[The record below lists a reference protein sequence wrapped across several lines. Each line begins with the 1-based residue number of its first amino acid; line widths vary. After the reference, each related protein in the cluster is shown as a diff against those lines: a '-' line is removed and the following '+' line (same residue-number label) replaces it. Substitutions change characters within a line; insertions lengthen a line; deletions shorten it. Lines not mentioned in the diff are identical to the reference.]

1 MSKLIL
7 SSAIKGAHKI
17 VGKAK
22 EQLNQAIEMQGE
34 DYLIKPPD
42 TAYFVPI
49 IYSIM
54 GHKVEKLSDFKPVI
68 EEAEKLLPSIPSDQV
83 WLPYL
88 GPALDAGMATLFAE
102 EIIEFTKPA
111 IGQSQT
117 EGIWLGPPDD
127 VILRER
133 GVEFTDGRA
142 PGFAVVVGAAPDTE
156 SAVKLAQELQATNLY
171 TFFCGH
177 TNGVSIAEQLAEAG
191 VELGWETRLI
201 PFGKDIYSAV
211 YAVGFAARAAMAF
224 GGITPGDY
232 RRMLLYVKNRIFAF
246 VLALGYIDE
255 EKYATAAG
263 AINWGAPVITDQ
275 NIPSIYPTG
284 ICLYEHVV
292 PKISIDE
299 IVSKALEVRGL
310 KVEVVKVDIPVPYG
324 PAFEGERV
332 RKENLFAEFGATKTP
347 SFELLVMALFDEVE
361 DNKVELHGPDI
372 DSLSPEGGRMP
383 LGIRVKVAGS
393 KMKKEFEPVLERQIH
408 RFINHASGVMHIGQR
423 DTSWIRISREGYER
437 GLRVKHLGEAIRAS
451 LHAEYGRIVDKVQVD
466 IYTDENT
473 VIEMQQE
480 ARKVYH
486 ERDER
491 IRALTDASVDI
502 FYSCTLCQSFAP
514 SHVCVISPERI
525 GLCGAYTWLDAQA
538 HYEMEPTGGNQPIEK
553 GTLIDEEKGIW
564 EGINEFVKRHSHGK
578 IESVSLYSMIH
589 DPMTCCG
596 CFEVILAVLPL
607 SNGIMAVQRGY
618 QGMTP
623 VGMTF
628 STLAGMVGGGQQSP
642 GFMGV
647 GRGYLVSRK
656 FVSADGSLLR
666 LVWMPKE
673 LKESLRSSLQ
683 KRAEELGYPDLV
695 DMIADETV
703 AVTEEEVLDYLQK
716 KGHPAL
722 ALEPILG

>member
-1 MSKLIL
+1 MSKFIL
-7 SSAIKGAHKI
+7 SQAIKGSHKI
-17 VGKAK
+17 VKKAK
-22 EQLNQAIEMQGE
+22 EQLEKAIAEKGE
-34 DYLIKPPD
+34 NFPVKPPD

-49 IYSIM
+49 IYSIL
-54 GHKVEKLSDFKPVI
+54 GLKVEKLADFKPVI
-68 EEAEKLLPSIPSDQV
+68 EEAERLLPPLPSDKV

-102 EIIEFTKPA
+102 EVIEFTKPA
-111 IGQSQT
+111 VGQSQA
-117 EGIWLGPPDD
+117 EGIWLGPADD

-177 TNGVSIAEQLAEAG
+177 TNGISIAEQLNEAG
-191 VELGWETRLI
+191 VELGWHTRLI

-224 GGITPGDY
+224 GGMTPGDF

-246 VLALGYIDE
+246 VLALGFIDE

-275 NIPSIYPTG
+275 DIPSIYPTG

-292 PKISIDE
+292 PNIPIQE
-299 IVSKALEVRGL
+299 IVGKSLEVRGL
-310 KVEVVKVDIPVPYG
+310 KVEVVKVDLPVAYG

-332 RKENLFAEFGATKTP
+332 RKENLFAEFGGTKTP
-347 SFELLVMALFDEVE
+347 SFELLVMKPFEEVE
-361 DNKVELHGPDI
+361 DGKITVVGPDL
-372 DSLSPEGGRMP
+372 DSLPAGGGRLP
-383 LGIRVKVAGS
+383 LAIVIKVAGS
-393 KMKKEFEPVLERQIH
+393 KMKKEFESVLERQIH
-408 RFINHASGVMHIGQR
+408 RFVNHASGIMHIGQR
-423 DTSWIRISREGYER
+423 DVNWIRVSKEAFEKGFR
-437 GLRVKHLGEAIRAS
+437 LKHLGEAIRAS
-451 LHAEYGRIVDKVQVD
+451 LHAEYGRVVDKVEVE
-466 IYTDENT
+466 IFSDEEKVRT
-473 VIEMQQE
+473 LMEE
-480 ARKVYH
+480 AKKIYH

-491 IRALTDASVDI
+491 MKTLTDTAVDL

-538 HYEMEPTGGNQPIEK
+538 HFEMEPTGGNQPIEK
-553 GTLIDEEKGIW
+553 GDLIDEEKGIW
-564 EGINEFVKRHSHGK
+564 QGVNEFVRRHSHGK
-578 IESVSLYSMIH
+578 IEQVSLYSMIH

-596 CFEVILAVLPL
+596 CFEVILAILPMC
-607 SNGIMAVQRGY
+607 NGIMAVQRGY
-618 QGMTP
+618 PGMTP

-628 STLAGMVGGGQQSP
+628 STLAGMVGGGQQTP

-647 GRGYLVSRK
+647 GKAYLPSRK
-656 FVSADGSLLR
+656 FISADGGLLR
-666 LVWMPKE
+666 MVWMPKD
-673 LKESLRSSLQ
+673 LKEELRPALQ
-683 KRAEELGYPDLV
+683 KRAEELGCPDLV
-695 DMIADETV
+695 DMIADETI
-703 AVTEEEVLDYLQK
+703 ATTEEEVLAFLQE

-722 ALEPILG
+722 TLESVL

>member
-1 MSKLIL
+1 MSKFIL

-17 VGKAK
+17 VEKAE
-22 EQLNQAIEMQGE
+22 EQLDKAIEEKGE
-34 DYLIKPPD
+34 DFPVQPPD

-49 IYSIM
+49 IYSIL
-54 GHKVEKLSDFKPVI
+54 GHKVEKLGDFKPVLK
-68 EEAEKLLPSIPSDQV
+68 EAKILLPPPPSEKL

-88 GPALDAGMATLFAE
+88 GPALDAGMAALFAE

-111 IGQSQT
+111 LGQSQM

-127 VILRER
+127 IILRER

-142 PGFAVVVGAAPDTE
+142 PGFAVVVGAAPDAE
-156 SAVKLAQELQATNLY
+156 AAVRLAQELQATNLY

-177 TNGVSIAEQLAEAG
+177 SGGVSVAEQLAEAG

-246 VLALGYIDE
+246 VLALGFIDE

-275 NIPSIYPTG
+275 DIPPIYPTG
-284 ICLYEHVV
+284 VCLYEHVV
-292 PKISIDE
+292 PKVPSTE
-299 IVSKALEVRGL
+299 MVSKALEVRGL
-310 KVEVVKVDIPVPYG
+310 KVEVVKVDLPVPYG

-332 RKENLFAEFGATKTP
+332 RKENLFVEFGGTRTP
-347 SFELLVMALFDEVE
+347 SFELLLMKPFEEVE
-361 DNKVELHGPDI
+361 DGKIEVVGPDL
-372 DSLSPEGGRMP
+372 DSLPREGGKLP
-383 LGIRVKVAGS
+383 LAIIVKVAGS
-393 KMKKEFEPVLERQIH
+393 KMKEEFESVLERQIH

-423 DTSWIRISREGYER
+423 DVNWIRISKEAFEKGFR
-437 GLRVKHLGEAIRAS
+437 LKHLGEAIRAS
-451 LHAEYGRIVDKVQVD
+451 LHAEYGRVVDKVEVE
-466 IYTDENT
+466 IYSEEEKVKTLME
-473 VIEMQQE
+473 E

-491 IRALTDASVDI
+491 MKALTDSAVDF

-525 GLCGAYTWLDAQA
+525 GLCGAYSWLDAQA
-538 HYEMEPTGGNQPIEK
+538 HYEMEPTGGNQPVEK
-553 GTLIDEEKGIW
+553 GALLDEEKGIW
-564 EGINEFVKRHSHGK
+564 EGVNEFVKRSSHGK
-578 IESVSLYSMIH
+578 IERVSLYSMMD

-596 CFEVILAVLPL
+596 CFEVILALLPAA
-607 SNGIMAVQRGY
+607 NGIMAVQRGY
-618 QGMTP
+618 AGVTP
-623 VGMTF
+623 VGVTF
-628 STLAGMVGGGQQSP
+628 STLAGMVGGGQQTP

-647 GRGYLVSRK
+647 GKAYLGSKK
-656 FVSADGSLLR
+656 FISADGGPLR

-673 LKESLRSSLQ
+673 LKEELKPVLE
-683 KRAEELGYPDLV
+683 KRAKELGVPDLLEK
-695 DMIADETV
+695 IADETV
-703 AVTEEEVLDYLQK
+703 AQSEEEVLEFMQK
-716 KGHPAL
+716 VKHPAL
-722 ALEPILG
+722 GLPALL

>member
-1 MSKLIL
+1 MSKFIL
-7 SSAIKGAHKI
+7 SSAIKGSHKI
-17 VGKAK
+17 VAKAK
-22 EQLNQAIEMQGE
+22 EQLNKAIEAQGE
-34 DYLIKPPD
+34 DFPIKPPD
-42 TAYFVPI
+42 TAYYVPI
-49 IYSIM
+49 IYSIL

-68 EEAEKLLPSIPSDQV
+68 EEAEKLLPPVPADKH

-111 IGQSQT
+111 LGINQA

-156 SAVKLAQELQATNLY
+156 SAVKLAQELKATSLY

-177 TNGVSIAEQLAEAG
+177 TNGVSIAEQLSEAG

-211 YAVGFAARAAMAF
+211 YAIGFAARAAMAF
-224 GGITPGDY
+224 GGIAPGDY

-275 NIPSIYPTG
+275 DIPPIYPTG

-292 PKISIDE
+292 PKIPLDE
-299 IVSKALEVRGL
+299 MVNKALEVRGL
-310 KVEVVKVDIPVPYG
+310 KVEVVKVDLPVPYG

-347 SFELLVMALFDEVE
+347 SFELLVMAPFDEVE
-361 DNKVELHGPDI
+361 DNRVELHGPDI
-372 DSLSPEGGRMP
+372 DTLPPEGGRMP
-383 LGIRVKVAGS
+383 LGILVKVAGS

-408 RFINHASGVMHIGQR
+408 RFINHASGLMHIGQR
-423 DTSWIRISREGYER
+423 DTSWIRISREAYEKGFR
-437 GLRVKHLGEAIRAS
+437 LKHIGEAIRAS

-466 IYTDENT
+466 IFTDEEK
-473 VIEMQQE
+473 VKEMQNE
-480 ARKVYH
+480 ARKIYH

-491 IRALTDASVDI
+491 IKALTDAAVDK

-553 GTLIDEEKGIW
+553 GALIDEEKGIW
-564 EGINEFVKRHSHGK
+564 QGVNEFVKRHSHGK

-628 STLAGMVGGGQQSP
+628 STLAGMVGGGQQTP

-647 GRGYLVSRK
+647 GRAYLVSRK
-656 FVSADGSLLR
+656 FISADGGLLR

-673 LKESLRSSLQ
+673 LKESLRSGLQ
-683 KRAEELGYPDLV
+683 KRAEELGYPGLV

-703 AVTEEEVLDYLQK
+703 AITEDEVLEYLQK

-722 ALEPILG
+722 ALKPILG